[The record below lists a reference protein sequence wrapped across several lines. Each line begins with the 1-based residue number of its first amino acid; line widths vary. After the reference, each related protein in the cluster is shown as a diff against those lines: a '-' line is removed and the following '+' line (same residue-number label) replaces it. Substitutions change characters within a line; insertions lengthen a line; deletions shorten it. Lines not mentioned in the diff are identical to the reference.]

1 MHMLSRVV
9 THWLSSS
16 CVSHFLHEH
25 VLADAFC
32 RRTWRSVYLHPFGD
46 DHAVRVRQVRWDS
59 LSNGLVNDRCSS
71 LVVLSGTSLS
81 NLAAL
86 FAMTYKS
93 MVV

>member
-1 MHMLSRVV
+1 MYVLSRVV

-16 CVSHFLHEH
+16 CVSHFLYERVQAH
-25 VLADAFC
+25 AFC
-32 RRTWRSVYLHPFGD
+32 RRTWHSVYLHPFGD
-46 DHAVRVRQVRWDS
+46 DYTVRLQQVRWDS